1 MINNKLIILILF
13 FVGTTAIF
21 AQYAKRED
29 AIWAKVTNETI
40 TLDGLLNESSWAKAE
55 SLHVVYGE
63 SAGLPSSGWSQDPS
77 GGPGAVTDPTDA
89 IVKFLVTPDNY
100 LYVGFQVSD
109 SSVGGKN
116 DWANWDG
123 ILMSIKARNTEG
135 YLVNYEPTTPFE
147 YFYSF
152 WYDNDSFGPGDPPVF
167 RGVYGSNDV
176 FPGDS
181 IAFNAKMFVNGVT
194 NDSLPDNGYSVE
206 MMINLDS
213 VGVNVNNPD
222 GDIIELNFSI
232 WDKDVFQGRP
242 LDSYTTRTWWQS
254 PWNSNAFNVG
264 RVYVNPNVTVDNTT
278 VPEIE
283 PEVIIPNAVN
293 EPEPVIDG
301 VLDEAVW
308 TGAYTFQMAW
318 DLSAVRDSYPG
329 VGKYRSGRFQPE
341 RDLDGDGNVD
351 PRATVLDPVT
361 ATIRAFFKDNFLY
374 LSADVN
380 DKLVQAST
388 DYDFFDGVMF
398 RIGDRGQLNG
408 DNYTLF
414 QHLTVIVNDN
424 PDTPFVALDYLP
436 KMLDSSNTEVALH
449 LKGATTVNNS
459 ADVDEGYTI
468 EMKVDLSYLGY
479 PADLGDKLLFW
490 AVLLFD
496 GDSFDDPLQN
506 YGTRTWWFGE
516 NYNWATAWSVMDPNT
531 ILVGVDDVNPV
542 SLPDKLELYGN
553 YPNPFNPS
561 TKIKFV
567 TPVTGN
573 VNMTIYNVLGQKIKT
588 ISFGNLNAGLHE
600 QLVNVSGLTSG
611 IYFYSINLNSHLADK
626 SYGSKIGKMIL
637 LK

>member
-1 MINNKLIILILF
+1 MRKFLHLF
-13 FVGTTAIF
+13 FALLLISSMSF
-21 AQYAKRED
+21 AQYAKRQD
-29 AIWAKVTNETI
+29 AIWARMTNESMN
-40 TLDGLLNESSWAKAE
+40 LDGLLNESSWAMAE
-55 SLHVVYGE
+55 SLHIVYGQ
-63 SAGLPSSGWSQDPS
+63 SAGLPSSGWTQDPT

-100 LYVGFQVSD
+100 LYVGFVVAD

-123 ILMSIKARNTEG
+123 ILMSIKSRTTEG

-167 RGVYGSNDV
+167 RGIYGSNDV

-181 IAFNAKMFVNGVT
+181 VAFNAKMFVNGTT

-213 VGVNVNNPD
+213 VGVDVNNPD

-264 RVYVNPNVTVDNTT
+264 RVYVNPSVTVNSGS
-278 VPEIE
+278 VPEIQ
-283 PEVIIPNAVN
+283 PDVIIPNAAN
-293 EPEPVIDG
+293 HPAPNIDG
-301 VLDEAVW
+301 ILDEEVW

-318 DLSAVRDSYPG
+318 DLGNVRQTYPG
-329 VGKYRSGRFQPE
+329 VGKFRSGRFQPE
-341 RDLDGDGNVD
+341 RDLDGDGTVD
-351 PRATVLDPVT
+351 PKAQVLDPVT
-361 ATIRAFFKDNFLY
+361 ATIKAFFKDNFLY
-374 LSADVN
+374 LAADVD
-380 DKLVQAST
+380 DKLVQASN
-388 DYDFFDGVMF
+388 DYDFYDGVIF
-398 RIGDRGQLNG
+398 RLGDRGQLNG

-414 QHLTVIVNDN
+414 QHLSVMVSDN

-436 KMLDSSNTEVALH
+436 NMLDSSNTQVALH

-479 PADLGDKLLFW
+479 PSDLGDNLLFW
-490 AVLLFD
+490 GVLLFD

-516 NYNWATAWSVMDPNT
+516 NYNWATAWSVMDPNYV
-531 ILVGVDDVNPV
+531 LVNIDDFKGKKIPNR
-542 SLPDKLELYGN
+542 LKLLGN

-561 TKIKFV
+561 TKIKFA
-567 TPVTGN
+567 TPVRGN
-573 VNMTIYNVLGQKIKT
+573 VKINVYNMLAQKVIT
-588 ISFGNLNAGLHE
+588 YGFGNLNAGIHE
-600 QLVNVSGLTSG
+600 RNFDASQLSSGV
-611 IYFYSINLNSHLADK
+611 YFYTIQLENGLDGKVIS
-626 SYGSKIGKMIL
+626 SKIGKMVLI
-637 LK
+637 K

>member
-1 MINNKLIILILF
+1 MKTSLFCFLLILISTSL
-13 FVGTTAIF
+13 TF
-21 AQYAKRED
+21 AQYAERED
-29 AIWAKVTNETI
+29 AIWARATSETI
-40 TLDGLLNESSWAKAE
+40 NLDGLLNESSWAKAE
-55 SLHVVYGE
+55 SLQIVYGE

-100 LYVGFQVSD
+100 LYVGFIVSD

-135 YLVNYEPTTPFE
+135 YLVNYEPTTPYE

-152 WYDNDSFGPGDPPVF
+152 WYDNNSFGPGDPPVF
-167 RGVYGSNDV
+167 RGIYGSNDV
-176 FPGDS
+176 IPGDS
-181 IAFNAKMFVNGVT
+181 MAFNAKMVVNGIS
-194 NDSLPDNGYSVE
+194 NDSLADNGYTVE

-213 VGVNVNNPD
+213 VGVNVNNPG

-264 RVYVNPNVTVDNTT
+264 RVYVNPSVTVDTPT
-278 VPEIE
+278 LPDIQ
-283 PEVIIPNAVN
+283 PDVIIPNAAN

-301 VLDEAVW
+301 ILDEAVW

-318 DLSAVRDSYPG
+318 DLASVRDNYPG
-329 VGKYRSGRFQPE
+329 VGKFRSGRFQPE

-351 PRATVLDPVT
+351 PKAPVLDPVT
-361 ATIRAFFKDNFLY
+361 ATIRAFFRDGFLY

-380 DKLVQAST
+380 DKLVQASN
-388 DYDFFDGVMF
+388 DYDFFDGVIF
-398 RIGDRGQLNG
+398 RIGDRGKLNG

-414 QHLTVIVNDN
+414 QHLSVMVGDN

-436 KMLDSSNTEVALH
+436 NMLDSSNTKVALH
-449 LKGATTVNNS
+449 LKGNTTVNNS
-459 ADVDEGYTI
+459 SDVDEGYSI
-468 EMKVDLSYLGY
+468 EMKIDLSYLGY
-479 PADLGDKLLFW
+479 PDDLGDKLLFW

-516 NYNWATAWSVMDPNT
+516 NYNWATAWSVMDPNFM
-531 ILVGVDDVNPV
+531 LVGINDNQNSPI
-542 SLPDKLELYGN
+542 PGKLELIGN
-553 YPNPFNPS
+553 YPNPFNPV
-561 TKIKFV
+561 TKIKFT
-567 TPVTGN
+567 TPVAGN
-573 VNMTIYNVLGQKIKT
+573 VVLDIYNILGQKIK
-588 ISFGNLNAGLHE
+588 SYLWNNMSAGLHE
-600 QLVNVSGLTSG
+600 QTFDASQFASGV
-611 IYFYSINLNSHLADK
+611 YFYSLKLKAGKNAKNYK
-626 SYGSKIGKMIL
+626 SKIGKMVL
-637 LK
+637 MK